1 MLKTEGLKTKVA
13 ERRAEIL
20 KETRERAQ
28 KSEGKRL
35 EQMDTTRGRK
45 VKQVE
50 DDAFF
55 VEEEVEVG
63 DYEKREVDE
72 RGNVL

>member
-1 MLKTEGLKTKVA
+1 MA

-63 DYEKREVDE
+63 DYEKREVDK

>member
-1 MLKTEGLKTKVA
+1 LKTKVA

-63 DYEKREVDE
+63 DYEKREVDK